1 MHPPKKKISDHTP
14 HRKSW
19 PYHDHFNGSH
29 ATSQA
34 LWEQQ
39 LVSPSACGGNFPVR
53 EKKPI
58 QAIQGIKGEIA
69 EIQELEQ
76 LGNFGAEWNSRAPP
90 AYGIGFGCP
99 AVRRCS
105 GRGERNAGVGS
116 TGIWTFTRFWVVIQQ
131 HSSRWLMVIYLVC
144 NVEVL
149 CYYITWYLIPEW
161 NGTMKI
167 S

>member
-1 MHPPKKKISDHTP
+1 MHPPKKKDFWPHTP
-14 HRKSW
+14 QEIMTISW
-19 PYHDHFNGSH
+19 PFQRVPCYEPGPLGTAADFSKCVWRKLPCPRKN
-29 ATSQA
+29 
-34 LWEQQ
+34 
-39 LVSPSACGGNFPVR
+39 
-53 EKKPI
+53 PI

-149 CYYITWYLIPEW
+149 CYYILYDI
-161 NGTMKI
+161 
-167 S
+167 